1 MFKVIAITS
10 RDLASWF
17 HAASFYFLTTLFF
30 VLTGYF
36 FWSDLSY
43 FSLVSFQVATNP
55 DLQVK
60 SLNLTEGVLSV
71 FLQNIAVVLLLLTPL
86 FTMRSF
92 AEEKSGGTL
101 ELLFTY
107 PVSDVQIVWG
117 KFLSLVGILA
127 VFIFPTTVYF
137 FLAQV
142 VGAKFEWAS
151 LASGYLG
158 LFLLGASFISLGM
171 FVSSLTEHQAASAGI
186 GFVIL
191 LLFWMAGW
199 MSEWAGPALGRVL
212 RECSLMGHFADL
224 TRGVFD
230 TKDIAFF
237 LAFILFFLFATL
249 LTLEIRSWRK

>member
-1 MFKVIAITS
+1 MFKTIAIAR
-10 RDLASWF
+10 RDLNSWF
-17 HAASFYFLTTLFF
+17 YTSSFYFLATLFF
-30 VLTGYF
+30 ALTGYF
-36 FWSDLSY
+36 FWSNLSY

-71 FLQNIAVVLLLLTPL
+71 FLQNVAIVLLLLTPI

-92 AEEKSGGTL
+92 AEEKRGGTL

-107 PVSDVQIVWG
+107 PVTDLQIVGG
-117 KFLSLVGILA
+117 KFLSLIGIFA
-127 VFIFPTTVYF
+127 VLTFPTAAYF

-158 LFLLGASFISLGM
+158 LFLSGASFISLGM
-171 FVSSLTEHQAASAGI
+171 FVSSLTEHQAISAGI

-191 LLFWMAGW
+191 LFFWIAGW
-199 MSEWAGPALGRVL
+199 MSEWAPPALGRVL
-212 RECSLMGHFADL
+212 REFSLVGHFSDL
-224 TRGVFD
+224 TRGVLD
-230 TKDIAFF
+230 TKDVSFF
-237 LAFILFFLFATL
+237 LIFILFFLFASLSTL
-249 LTLEIRSWRK
+249 GIRSWKK

>member
-1 MFKVIAITS
+1 MFKIIAITS

-17 HAASFYFLTTLFF
+17 HAASFYFLATLFF

-71 FLQNIAVVLLLLTPL
+71 FLQNMAVVLLLLTPL

-92 AEEKSGGTL
+92 AEEKRGGTL

-127 VFIFPTTVYF
+127 VFIFPTLVYF

-151 LASGYLG
+151 LVSGYLG
-158 LFLLGASFISLGM
+158 LFLLAVSFASLGM
-171 FVSSLTEHQAASAGI
+171 FISSLTEHQAVSAGI

-199 MSEWAGPALGRVL
+199 MSEWAGSALGRVL
-212 RECSLMGHFADL
+212 REFSLMGHFTDL
-224 TRGVFD
+224 TRGVLD

-249 LTLEIRSWRK
+249 LTLEIRSWKK